1 MGKAKSTDETLQKA
15 FQLHQS
21 GDLDQAERLYDA
33 VLKKHPGNGDA
44 LNLKAIIVQARG
56 RHDEAIALFE
66 RACKAVPNF
75 ADVPFNMANSLKAL
89 GRNDEAL
96 AAYDKTLQLNPG
108 YAGARLNAGTLLQK
122 LGRASEAIASFREM
136 TKIAPTDPRGHYNL
150 ALAITEALD
159 DTKNDDQRSAMITE
173 AEQAFA
179 RAQTLNPNDANIP
192 FAFANL
198 RSKQGDHTNAIEL
211 TKTALKLN
219 PNWPE
224 ALSNL
229 GEYLRSSENYDEAVD
244 ALRKAATLHPD
255 DAAIRYN
262 LATALSDSK
271 NYDEA
276 ERLFLDLIN
285 ENNIFTQALVNLG
298 VVYRKTHRDEKALAL
313 FEESLGLDP
322 TLDKAYWNIGEI
334 FSGRGWANAA
344 LMLCDKALALNNSNP
359 AAVLYR
365 GAIALSLG
373 RFNEGWQQYQR
384 RFDAPDEKLSSRS
397 IPPIVWGGEDLSGK
411 SIIVWTEQ
419 GLGDEVLHAS
429 ILHEVIARADRCIVE
444 CSERMVPVFA
454 RSFPSA
460 EVVGCKAPDSP
471 VTPPEGIDY
480 QIPIGSLGL
489 HFRPDFARFPKHEG
503 YLRADPAKVNDLR
516 RRYEDMAGGRR
527 IVGLSWRSK
536 NERIGEAKSTGLS
549 GFAPIFQTPGVMFV
563 NLQYGEC
570 SEELA
575 EVRERFGVE
584 VVQDQTVDPIKDMDA
599 FFAQVAAMD
608 LVLSTS
614 NTTAH
619 VAGAQNIPVWVLL
632 PHGKGVIWYWFLR
645 RSDSPWYPSARLI
658 RTDHKLDEGQARWLD
673 LAKRTADD
681 LAHWAQGT

>member
-224 ALSNL
+224 AWGNL
-229 GEYLRSSENYDEAVD
+229 GSHLEANGD
-244 ALRKAATLHPD
+244 PASAEAA
-255 DAAIRYN
+255 
-262 LATALSDSK
+262 
-271 NYDEA
+271 
-276 ERLFLDLIN
+276 F
-285 ENNIFTQALVNLG
+285 
-298 VVYRKTHRDEKALAL
+298 
-313 FEESLGLDP
+313 
-322 TLDKAYWNIGEI
+322 
-334 FSGRGWANAA
+334 
-344 LMLCDKALALNNSNP
+344 DKALALNPESAGAIVNRGLAQLAQGNFNGWADYARRFETSHALYMKREWPWPKWDGSPLNGREIFLWSDQGIGDEILYGSMIAEVATTAKSCVVECAP
-359 AAVLYR
+359 RLVPLYR
-365 GAIALSLG
+365 RSFPDIEVVAKTTAESTSLLKRTFDFQASVLDLGQWYRRTLG
-373 RFNEGWQQYQR
+373 RFPNRPHWLSADNSLAASLREKYLDRAPGASRLIGISWRSANPMFGRQKSFDLQHFLPLFRVQGVSWLNVQYGDTAQDIER
-384 RFDAPDEKLSSRS
+384 LQEYQGVTIIRDENIDSLADLDSFAAQLSTLDAVITVSNSTAHLAAA
-397 IPPIVWGGEDLSGK
+397 
-411 SIIVWTEQ
+411 
-419 GLGDEVLHAS
+419 LG
-429 ILHEVIARADRCIVE
+429 
-444 CSERMVPVFA
+444 VPVF
-454 RSFPSA
+454 
-460 EVVGCKAPDSP
+460 
-471 VTPPEGIDY
+471 
-480 QIPIGSLGL
+480 L
-489 HFRPDFARFPKHEG
+489 
-503 YLRADPAKVNDLR
+503 
-516 RRYEDMAGGRR
+516 
-527 IVGLSWRSK
+527 
-536 NERIGEAKSTGLS
+536 
-549 GFAPIFQTPGVMFV
+549 
-563 NLQYGEC
+563 
-570 SEELA
+570 
-575 EVRERFGVE
+575 
-584 VVQDQTVDPIKDMDA
+584 
-599 FFAQVAAMD
+599 
-608 LVLSTS
+608 
-614 NTTAH
+614 
-619 VAGAQNIPVWVLL
+619 LL
-632 PHGKGVIWYWFLR
+632 PEKKKKLWYWFGEGEF
-645 RSDSPWYPSARLI
+645 SPWYRSMRI
-658 RTDHKLDEGQARWLD
+658 
-673 LAKRTADD
+673 KRGIFSDSIENISII
-681 LAHWAQGT
+681 LRNIK